1 MNLCAEE
8 WSLRQRSDDVDL
20 EAAFDHGFD
29 AVLAAIAARDRL
41 DEQIMMVAVSPRFA
55 DPVNRLVNQSGFEVS
70 VWCTPQSP
78 EHLRRGRHPI
88 VCSSITRIVG
98 NREAT
103 R

>member
-1 MNLCAEE
+1 M
-8 WSLRQRSDDVDL
+8 
-20 EAAFDHGFD
+20 GFD

-55 DPVNRLVNQSGFEVS
+55 DPVNRLVNHPGFDAGLMP
-70 VWCTPQSP
+70 PQSP
-78 EHLRRGRHPI
+78 EHLRRGHQPI
-88 VCSSITRIVG
+88 VYSSITRIVG

>member
-1 MNLCAEE
+1 VNLCAEE
-8 WSLRQRSDDVDL
+8 WSRRQRSDDVDL

-55 DPVNRLVNQSGFEVS
+55 DPVNRLVNQSGFDAS

-78 EHLRRGRHPI
+78 
-88 VCSSITRIVG
+88 
-98 NREAT
+98 
-103 R
+103 